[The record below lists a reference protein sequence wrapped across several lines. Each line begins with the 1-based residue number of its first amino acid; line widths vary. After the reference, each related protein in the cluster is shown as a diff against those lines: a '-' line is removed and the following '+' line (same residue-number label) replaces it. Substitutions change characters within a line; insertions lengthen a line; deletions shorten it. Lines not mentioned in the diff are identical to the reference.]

1 MPNQRSF
8 SGCPRAAIA
17 VFRTRPAPDLPRG
30 AGPFGVSDWRRVL
43 RLCLCLLM
51 LAALWLHGVARAD
64 IDVPPAQLTAIEA
77 SLSTLDNAE
86 LNQTQREAA
95 KAQLEAAAALE
106 KEAEP
111 LLEQRAQ
118 LQEQSRETAAAAVA
132 PLTAAERESQFKQ
145 WAARLPQGMSNDA
158 LEHLLREERNASNT
172 LKARIDALASELTNL
187 ISRPGQRLSQM
198 AALRQR
204 ADASAGEPASDANEP
219 AALFEARRLRRAAE
233 HRRAL
238 AELALYEAEQATA
251 ELRQRQLENQLQS
264 LRQEQA
270 LRAPRI
276 DWLSQRISAN
286 SLQRLQNQAQELAA
300 LAENS
305 AAQHDAALHEL
316 AQRNAEL
323 AQQLLQGTQQL
334 GEERRTLT
342 DYEREREQIATA
354 LRDTQARLRLGSSDA
369 ATGYWLWQQRLRMP
383 SLLALTAQ
391 RKQVQQRLAEL
402 RLQLYNATETRYAAI
417 ELSQAQPEKLPQA
430 GQPSQPAK
438 ADGTDEAGER
448 VAEPSATERAATAG
462 SADRNAWQA
471 TQAELIDQLE
481 QLLRRR
487 ISVLEQTDGTLQT
500 LLTRGD
506 ELRQLMDRQ
515 LLWTP
520 SHPRVGKQWLDEWGE
535 QGAEAIA
542 LTAMLGKALRFL
554 LSDLLSDPLPYLALA
569 LVLGALLAL
578 RLRAPQR
585 LRAISE
591 QMRDVSQDRFS
602 LTLQALLWTL
612 LIALPAAV
620 ALWGAGTALQ
630 QVGARHLSDVEA
642 IGRTMVDV
650 SRLLLLTGLWGAL
663 VQPGGLA
670 QAHFAWPKAQITA
683 LRRAQRLAMVLI
695 LPASFAAMLALHR
708 GAGSIISTWGR
719 LALVV
724 LALGLMVLSWRLMRR
739 LWPRSQ
745 QAAPWLLRLLGWV
758 LPAAFVAIALLAL
771 GGYIYT
777 STEMLGALFTSL
789 TVVLAVLVVDG
800 LLRRWLL
807 LSERRLEQKRLLE
820 QALNQGSASVV
831 NTESGDAPPESE
843 SELTLVSIS
852 AQTHR
857 LLRLLRLTLLAL
869 GLLWAWSEV
878 LPALLRLDGVQL
890 WGSSATGP
898 DGKPMQVPVTLMDVL
913 LGALLLLLTFSM
925 ARNLPG
931 LLELALNSS
940 RFISSATRY
949 TLTTLL
955 RYAITIAGVLFAFSL
970 FGLRWSQLQW
980 MAAALTVGLGFGL
993 QEIFANFVSG
1003 LILLV
1008 ERPFRV
1014 GDTVTIDKDLTG
1026 TVTRI
1031 RTRATTVLD
1040 YDNREII
1047 IPNKTFITGQVTN
1060 WTLSDTVTRLVL
1072 NVGVAYGSDAR
1083 QVRQLLL
1090 RAADEHPN
1098 VLAEPAPNAWFMALG
1113 GSTLDFELR
1122 VYVAT
1127 LGERM
1132 TVRNDL
1138 NRRITELLGE
1148 ANIEIAFPQLDV
1160 HLCDLPQAAQQAVH
1174 DAVQEAAQQQAQSP
1188 AAGQGP
1194 APKPTA

>member
-1 MPNQRSF
+1 
-8 SGCPRAAIA
+8 
-17 VFRTRPAPDLPRG
+17 
-30 AGPFGVSDWRRVL
+30 
-43 RLCLCLLM
+43 M
-51 LAALWLHGVARAD
+51 LAALWLHGAARAD

-286 SLQRLQNQAQELAA
+286 SLQRLQNQAQELSA
-300 LAENS
+300 LAESS

-354 LRDTQARLRLGSSDA
+354 LRDTQARLRLGGSDA

-417 ELSQAQPEKLPQA
+417 ELNQAQPEKPAVIETSGKPAEAA
-430 GQPSQPAK
+430 GDDESAEPA
-438 ADGTDEAGER
+438 AT
-448 VAEPSATERAATAG
+448 EPSASGQAAAAG
-462 SADRNAWQA
+462 SAGRNALQA

-506 ELRQLMDRQ
+506 ELLQLMDRQ

-520 SHPRVGKQWLDEWGE
+520 SHPRVGKQWLADWRE

-542 LTAMLGKALRFL
+542 LTATMGRAMRWVLV
-554 LSDLLSDPLPYLALA
+554 DLFSDPLPYLGLA
-569 LVLGALLAL
+569 LLLGVLLAL

-612 LIALPAAV
+612 LIALPSAV
-620 ALWGAGTALQ
+620 ALWGVGMALQ
-630 QVGARHLSDVEA
+630 QVGARHLSEVEA
-642 IGRTMVDV
+642 VGNTLMQVAQ
-650 SRLLLLTGLWGAL
+650 LLLLTGLWGAL
-663 VQPGGLA
+663 IRPGGLA
-670 QAHFAWPKAQITA
+670 LEHFEWPVAQVRA
-683 LRRAQRLAMVLI
+683 LRRAQPVAMALI
-695 LPASFAAMLALHR
+695 VPLSFVALLALNQ
-708 GAGSIISTWGR
+708 GSDAANNTWGR
-719 LALVV
+719 LALIV
-724 LALGLMVLSWRLMRR
+724 LAGALAALSWRLMRR
-739 LWPRSQ
+739 LRPAEEHAVPLVLRILG
-745 QAAPWLLRLLGWV
+745 WLLPGTFLAV
-758 LPAAFVAIALLAL
+758 ALLAL
-771 GGYIYT
+771 SGYVYT
-777 STEMLGALFTSL
+777 GNAVFDALFTSL
-789 TVVLAVLVVDG
+789 TLVLGVMTMDG

-820 QALNQGSASVV
+820 QALNQGGASVV
-831 NTESGDAPPESE
+831 NTESGEAPPEGE

-878 LPALLRLDGVQL
+878 LPALLRLDGVPL
-890 WGSSATGP
+890 WSSSVTGP
-898 DGKPMQVPVTLMDVL
+898 DGTPMQVPVTLMDVL

-955 RYAITIAGVLFAFSL
+955 RYAITIAGVLLAFSL

-1174 DAVQEAAQQQAQSP
+1174 DAVQEAAQQAAQQQAQSP

>member
-1 MPNQRSF
+1 M
-8 SGCPRAAIA
+8 
-17 VFRTRPAPDLPRG
+17 
-30 AGPFGVSDWRRVL
+30 L
-43 RLCLCLLM
+43 RLGLCLLV
-51 LAALWLHGVARAD
+51 LAVLWLHGAARAD
-64 IDVPPAQLTAIEA
+64 IDVPPTQARGIEA
-77 SLSTLDNAE
+77 ARSTLENAE
-86 LNQTQREAA
+86 LSQAQREAA
-95 KAQLEAAAALE
+95 QAQLEAAAALE

-111 LLEQRAQ
+111 LLEQLAQ
-118 LQEQSRETAAAAVA
+118 LQEKSRAAVPPGLA
-132 PLTAAERESQFKQ
+132 PLTAAERQSQFKQ
-145 WAARLPQGMSNDA
+145 WTERLPQSMGNDA
-158 LEHLLREERNASNT
+158 LEHLLREERNVSNT
-172 LKARIDALASELTNL
+172 LKARIDALAGELTNL

-276 DWLSQRISAN
+276 EWLSQRISAN
-286 SLQRLQNQAQELAA
+286 SLQRLQSQAQELAA
-300 LAENS
+300 LAESS
-305 AAQHDAALHEL
+305 AAQDDAALQEL

-323 AQQLLQGTQQL
+323 ARQLLQGTQQL
-334 GEERRTLT
+334 GEERRTLS

-354 LRDTQARLRLGSSDA
+354 LRDTQARLRLGGSDA
-369 ATGYWLWQQRLRMP
+369 ATGYWLWQQRLSMP

-402 RLQLYNATETRYAAI
+402 RLQLYNAAETRYAAN
-417 ELSQAQPEKLPQA
+417 ELSEPQAQPAAQAAAALPG
-430 GQPSQPAK
+430 GQRS
-438 ADGTDEAGER
+438 
-448 VAEPSATERAATAG
+448 
-462 SADRNAWQA
+462 AWQA
-471 TQAELIDQLE
+471 THAELIDQLE

-487 ISVLEQTDGTLQT
+487 IAVLEQTDGTLQT

-506 ELRQLMDRQ
+506 ELLQLMDRQ

-520 SHPRVGKQWLDEWGE
+520 SHPRVGKQWLADWRE

-542 LTAMLGKALRFL
+542 LTATLGRAMRLVL
-554 LSDLLSDPLPYLALA
+554 ADLFSDPLPYLGLA
-569 LVLGALLAL
+569 LLLGALLAL
-578 RLRAPQR
+578 RLRAPQH

-591 QMRDVSQDRFS
+591 RMRDVSQDRFVF
-602 LTLQALLWTL
+602 TLQALLWTL
-612 LIALPAAV
+612 LIALPGAV
-620 ALWGAGTALQ
+620 ALWGVGMALQ
-630 QVGARHLSDVEA
+630 QVGARHLSEVEA
-642 IGRTMVDV
+642 VGNTLMQVAQ
-650 SRLLLLTGLWGAL
+650 LLLLTGLWGAL
-663 VQPGGLA
+663 IRPGGLA
-670 QAHFAWPKAQITA
+670 LAHFEWPVAQVRA
-683 LRRAQRLAMVLI
+683 LRWAQPVAMALI
-695 LPASFAAMLALHR
+695 VPISFVALLALNQ
-708 GAGSIISTWGR
+708 GSDAANNTWGR
-719 LALVV
+719 LALIV
-724 LALGLMVLSWRLMRR
+724 LGSALAALSWRLMRR
-739 LWPRSQ
+739 LWPAEEH
-745 QAAPWLLRLLGWV
+745 AAPLVLRILGWLLPGTFLAV
-758 LPAAFVAIALLAL
+758 ALLAL
-771 GGYIYT
+771 SGYVYT
-777 STEMLGALFTSL
+777 GNVVFDALFTSL
-789 TVVLAVLVVDG
+789 TLVLGVMTMDG

-807 LSERRLEQKRLLE
+807 LSERRLTQKRLLE
-820 QALNQGSASVV
+820 QALYQGAAVV
-831 NTESGDAPPESE
+831 DTEAGQTPQEIESD
-843 SELTLVSIS
+843 ELSLVSVS

-857 LLRLLRLTLLAL
+857 LLRLLRLTLLVL
-869 GLLWAWSEV
+869 GLLWAWSDV
-878 LPALLRLDGVQL
+878 LPALLRLDGVPL
-890 WGSSATGP
+890 WSSSATGA

-913 LGALLLLLTFSM
+913 LGVLLLLLTFSM

-931 LLELALNSS
+931 LLELALTSS
-940 RFISSATRY
+940 RFVSSATRY

-955 RYAITIAGVLFAFSL
+955 RYAITIAGVLLAFSL

-1072 NVGVAYGSDAR
+1072 NVGVAYGSDAK

-1090 RAADEHPN
+1090 RAAHEHPN

-1132 TVRNDL
+1132 PVRNDL

-1148 ANIEIAFPQLDV
+1148 AGIEIAFPQLDV
-1160 HLCDLPQAAQQAVH
+1160 HLCDLPQAVQQ
-1174 DAVQEAAQQQAQSP
+1174 AAQQPQLP
-1188 AAGQGP
+1188 AAGQGAGQEGAGPGP
-1194 APKPTA
+1194 AAS